1 MDDPGLM
8 VFTYIFG
15 AVMMHDVF
23 LCLGSNMGDRN
34 AHLER
39 ALGELEKRGIARV
52 VTVSPLYKT
61 SPVDYTDQAWFLN
74 GAARVET
81 DLSPR
86 DLLSGLKQ
94 VEADLGRDAGG
105 VRFGPRP
112 IDIDI
117 ILYDDLIYDDE
128 VLIIPHPR
136 MHKRAFVLT
145 PLCDIASEIIHPEI
159 NKKLRTLLSE
169 IDDASQEV
177 ISYTKEYLA

>member
-1 MDDPGLM
+1 
-8 VFTYIFG
+8 
-15 AVMMHDVF
+15 MMHDVF
-23 LCLGSNMGDRN
+23 LCLGSNMGDRK
-34 AHLER
+34 AHLDR
-39 ALGELEKRGIARV
+39 ALAEMEARGLARIV
-52 VTVSPLYKT
+52 RVSPLYKT

-81 DLSPR
+81 SLAPR
-86 DLLSGLKQ
+86 VLLAGLKQ

-117 ILYDDLIYDDE
+117 LLYDDLIYRDE
-128 VLIIPHPR
+128 ALVIPHPR
-136 MHKRAFVLT
+136 MDKRAFVLI
-145 PLCDIASEIIHPEI
+145 PLCDIDSEIIHPEI

-177 ISYTKEYLA
+177 IPYSKE

>member
-1 MDDPGLM
+1 M
-8 VFTYIFG
+8 T
-15 AVMMHDVF
+15 MHDVF
-23 LCLGSNMGDRN
+23 LCLGSNMGDRE

-39 ALGELEKRGIARV
+39 ALREIEERGIARV
-52 VTVSPLYKT
+52 VGVSSLYKT

-81 DLSPR
+81 TQAPR
-86 DLLSGLKQ
+86 ELLAGLKQ

-117 ILYDDLIYDDE
+117 ILYDDLIYNDE
-128 VLIIPHPR
+128 ALTIPHPR
-136 MHKRAFVLT
+136 MDKRAFVLT
-145 PLCDIASEIIHPEI
+145 PLCDIDSEIIHPEI

-177 ISYTKEYLA
+177 LPYSKE

>member
-1 MDDPGLM
+1 M
-8 VFTYIFG
+8 IK
-15 AVMMHDVF
+15 HDVF
-23 LCLGSNMGDRN
+23 LCLGSNMGDRK

-39 ALGELEKRGIARV
+39 ALQEIEARGIAKV
-52 VTVSPLYKT
+52 VSESSLYKT

-81 DLSPR
+81 ALEPR
-86 DLLSGLKQ
+86 ELLAGLKQ

-128 VLIIPHPR
+128 VLTIPHPR
-136 MHKRAFVLT
+136 MDKRAFVLT
-145 PLCDIASEIIHPEI
+145 PLCDIDSEIIHPEI
-159 NKKLRTLLSE
+159 NKKLRTLLAE

-177 ISYTKEYLA
+177 IPYSKG